1 MTIVASFLPGRS
13 RGRRRSPRER
23 PELARP
29 FSLFFESIIVRK
41 PSDGTGRLH
50 QPPRALNL
58 LAVGGQCVGPDR
70 PLEKPMPLRASSRL
84 ALLTI
89 ALAAL
94 LPAAAGA
101 QPATVREY
109 RAAFRTYPYSDP
121 DPIPHAGRIYPYFRF
136 DGFTDQAEQ
145 KEWTVVELENAWI
158 RVTVL
163 PEVGGKIW
171 SAVEKS
177 TGKGFLYGNQ
187 VVKFR
192 DVAMRGPWTSGG
204 IEANYG
210 IIGHTPNCA
219 TPVDYVTRQNPDGSA
234 SVVIGVLDLLT
245 RTPWRLEVTVPADKA
260 YFTTTSLWHNA
271 TPLEQPYYT
280 WMNAGIKAA
289 GNLEFVY
296 PGTHYIGHGGE
307 ASPWPI
313 DEKGRN
319 LAFYEKNDFGPSK
332 SYHVLGRD
340 ADFFAGYWHDE
351 DFGMGRYSLRDE
363 KVGKKIWIWG
373 LSRQGMIWEKLL
385 TDDDGQY
392 VEVQSGRSFNQAAEE
407 SSKTPFKHRAFLPY
421 GTDTWTEYW
430 FPVKGTKGLV
440 AASPLGGL
448 NVKAR
453 EGGLDVLLSPLEA
466 VDDTLEVLDGD
477 RVVFSRPVSARPLE
491 TWTVFAP
498 VSAPPERLR
507 VRIGSRLEWT
517 GDPKAGALSRPLE
530 SPGDFEW
537 DSVYGLWLQGK
548 ELVRQRSYGPAREAL
563 EACLRKDP
571 HYAPALADLAH
582 LRYRSMDYQGAFDT
596 ARKALA
602 IDTYDPFANY
612 YYGLAAARLGRAD
625 DARDGLQVAAQSVE
639 LRGAAWTE
647 LAKLAVRA
655 GDLARA
661 ALDAERSLDFNR
673 RNLDALQL
681 LALVHRLGGR
691 QDAARAAL
699 DTLLG
704 LDPLSPFGRFE
715 KALAGGGDEAARAF
729 AASVRNEMPHETF
742 LELAAWYDDL
752 GRRTEAARVLELAPQ
767 VAEVLYWR
775 ARLAG
780 GPEAAALLQKADE
793 ASPALVFPFRPESAE
808 VLRWAASRSSSWRP
822 RYYLALV
829 HWGAGNVEE
838 ARRLLDECG
847 ETPDYAPFY
856 AGRALAFEESS
867 REKSMA
873 DLDRAARL
881 DPGQWRYGR
890 MLAERQLR
898 HGSPAAAL
906 ETARR
911 YAAQFPANYILG
923 MLHAKALLANGR
935 HRESAD
941 RLARLRVL
949 PYEGATEGRRLHRE
963 THLMLAVEAMRKGDA
978 KGALREIDAA
988 RLWPENLGAGKPY
1001 PENVDERLE
1010 DFLSAQALAKRGDA
1024 TSTEMLRRVDAFDG
1038 RERGAGTLVHALAMK
1053 QDGREADA
1061 RKLLADWSAREPG
1074 SAVARWASR
1083 TFEGEVSPP
1092 PDAAG
1097 EDARVLAAWLSS
1109 GSSRGQ
1115 RRLSP

>member
-1 MTIVASFLPGRS
+1 MPRCS
-13 RGRRRSPRER
+13 RPR
-23 PELARP
+23 PVLLLLVVLA
-29 FSLFFESIIVRK
+29 I
-41 PSDGTGRLH
+41 
-50 QPPRALNL
+50 
-58 LAVGGQCVGPDR
+58 
-70 PLEKPMPLRASSRL
+70 
-84 ALLTI
+84 
-89 ALAAL
+89 
-94 LPAAAGA
+94 LPAVARA
-101 QPATVREY
+101 QATVREY
-109 RAAFRTYPYSDP
+109 RKAFRTYPFSDP
-121 DPIPHAGRIYPYFRF
+121 DPIPRAGRIYPYFRF
-136 DGFTDQAEQ
+136 DGFTDQAAP
-145 KEWTVVELENAWI
+145 KEWTVVELENPWI

-163 PEVGGKIW
+163 PGM
-171 SAVEKS
+171 
-177 TGKGFLYGNQ
+177 GFLYGNQ

-245 RTPWRLEVTVPADKA
+245 RTPWRLEITLPPDKA

-313 DEKGRN
+313 DDKGRN

-332 SYHVLGRD
+332 SYHVLGRE

-351 DFGMGRYSLRDE
+351 AFGMGRYSLRDE
-363 KVGKKIWIWG
+363 KLGKKIWIWG

-385 TDDDGQY
+385 TDTDGQY
-392 VEVQSGRSFNQAAEE
+392 VEVQSGRSFNQAAED
-407 SSKTPFKHRAFLPY
+407 SSRTPFKHRGFLPY

-453 EGGLDVLLSPLEA
+453 EGGLDVFFSPLET
-466 VDDTLEVLDGD
+466 VNDTLEVLDGD
-477 RVVFSRPVSARPLE
+477 HVVFSKPVSAKPLE

-498 VSAPPERLR
+498 VTAPVERLR
-507 VRIGSRLEWT
+507 VRIGGDRLQWK
-517 GDPKAGALSRPLE
+517 GDPKAGALSRPVE
-530 SPGDFEW
+530 SPADFDW
-537 DSVYGLWLQGK
+537 DSVYGLWLKGK

-582 LRYRSMDYQGAFDT
+582 LRYRAMDYQGAFDVA
-596 ARKALA
+596 ARALA

-612 YYGLAAARLGRAD
+612 YYGLAADKLGRTD
-625 DARDGLQVAAQSVE
+625 DARDGFELAAQSVE

-647 LAKLAVRA
+647 LARLEVRG

-673 RNLDALQL
+673 RNLEARQL
-681 LALVHRLGGR
+681 LALVCRMGKRG
-691 QDAARAAL
+691 DDARAAV
-699 DTLLG
+699 DALLA

-715 KALAGGGDEAARAF
+715 KALAEGGEPAARTF
-729 AASVRNEMPHETF
+729 AAGIRNEMPEQTF
-742 LELAAWYDDL
+742 LELAAWYDGL
-752 GRRTEAARVLELAPQ
+752 GRRAEAARVLDLAPQ

-775 ARLAG
+775 ARLA
-780 GPEAAALLQKADE
+780 EDADSAALLQKADE
-793 ASPALVFPFRPESAE
+793 ASPALAFPFRPESAE
-808 VLRWAASRSSSWRP
+808 VLKWAASRSSSWRP

-829 HWGAGNVEE
+829 QWGVGNLDE
-838 ARRLLDECG
+838 ARRLFAECG
-847 ETPDYAPFY
+847 DAPDYAPFY
-856 AGRALAFEESS
+856 AGRSLAFEDVS
-867 REKSMA
+867 RERSMA
-873 DLDRAARL
+873 DLERAARL

-890 MLAERQLR
+890 MLADRQLR
-898 HGSPAAAL
+898 QGDKTAAL
-906 ETARR
+906 ATAGR

-923 MLHAKALLANGR
+923 MLHVKALLANGR
-935 HRESAD
+935 YRESAD
-941 RLARLRVL
+941 RLARLNVI
-949 PYEGATEGRRLHRE
+949 PYEGSIEGRRLYRE
-963 THLMLAVEAMRKGDA
+963 AHLMLAVEALRKGDRRTA
-978 KGALREIDAA
+978 QREVDAA

-1010 DFLSAQALAKRGDA
+1010 DFLAAQALVGRGGSAD
-1024 TSTEMLRRVDAFDG
+1024 SSGLLQKIRGHGG
-1038 RERGAGTLVHALAMK
+1038 RDRGAGILVEALALR
-1053 QDGREADA
+1053 QAGREAGG
-1061 RKLLADWSAREPG
+1061 RKLLADWSAREPR
-1074 SAVARWASR
+1074 STVAAWALR
-1083 TFEGEVSPP
+1083 AYDGQAGPP
-1092 PDAAG
+1092 PDDAP
-1097 EDARVLAAWLSS
+1097 EDVRVLAAWLAPT
-1109 GSSRGQ
+1109 RK
-1115 RRLSP
+1115 